1 MPRQWI
7 FHVLYDEL
15 LVETSHRS
23 SMRATSSTHMRKF
36 YMTAILSLILIG
48 GFILWLRW
56 YVPHMIYRP
65 NRRMEQTPELV
76 RLNYEDVTLTTSDGL
91 RINGWYLPAVASAK
105 AGVPSHADAALTI
118 LFFHGNAGNIS
129 HRLEKLVIFKNLGVN
144 TFIIDYRGFGRSE
157 GKPTEEGT
165 YLDAR
170 AAYDYLVQQR
180 KLAPRSIIVYGESL
194 GSAIA
199 ADLAGKVEVGGLIL
213 EEAFTSITDVGQKM
227 FPFFPVRWLVR
238 NKYDTLSKLPR
249 IKVPLLILHSR
260 EDEIFD
266 MRHPQRL
273 LAAANA
279 PKQLVELHGHHNDA
293 FLVSE
298 PVYREALQKFFS
310 TLSQPQPL

>member
-1 MPRQWI
+1 
-7 FHVLYDEL
+7 VLYVATRIFVAAKLFRGGSGTANEIRGYNQDRMRKLYMTPILL
-15 LVETSHRS
+15 LV
-23 SMRATSSTHMRKF
+23 
-36 YMTAILSLILIG
+36 LIG
-48 GFILWLRW
+48 GFILFVRW
-56 YVPHMIYRP
+56 YEPHMIYHP
-65 NRRMEQTPELV
+65 NRQMQQTPDQAGLK
-76 RLNYEDVTLTTSDGL
+76 YEDVTLTTSDGL
-91 RINGWYLPAVASAK
+91 RINGWYLPGRDAK
-105 AGVPSHADAALTI
+105 LTI

-129 HRLEKLVIFKNLGVN
+129 HRLEKLAIFNDLGVN

-165 YLDAR
+165 YRDAR
-170 AAYDYLVQQR
+170 AAYDYVVGKYAVGR
-180 KLAPRSIIVYGESL
+180 ARSPSAPHPGPRSVIVYGESL

-199 ADLAGKVEVGGLIL
+199 ADLASKVEVGGLIL
-213 EEAFTSITDVGQKM
+213 EEAFTSIADVGQKM
-227 FPFFPVRWLVR
+227 FPFFPVRCVVR

-293 FLVSE
+293 FHVSADI
-298 PVYREALQKFFS
+298 YRGALQKFIA
-310 TLSQPQPL
+310 TLGQP